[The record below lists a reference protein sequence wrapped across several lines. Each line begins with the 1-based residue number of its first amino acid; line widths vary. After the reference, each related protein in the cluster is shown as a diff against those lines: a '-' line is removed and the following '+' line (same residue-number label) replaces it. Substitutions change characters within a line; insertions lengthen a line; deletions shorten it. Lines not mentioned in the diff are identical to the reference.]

1 MREWRNWQTRQ
12 IQALVLRSKGSSP
25 FFRTICSNSSVGQNT
40 RLIIVKSKVRFLLT
54 APICGF
60 NSAGRVSDLH
70 SESHRFEPC
79 NPHHFLGLCRC
90 GGTADTKVLK
100 TFAGNSVGVQVS
112 SAAPELKR
120 KGVIPMQK
128 SIEHYKNRIS
138 ILEARDPVGNRN
150 IINKLTR
157 KVRNMEKS
165 NAD

>member
-1 MREWRNWQTRQ
+1 M
-12 IQALVLRSKGSSP
+12 
-25 FFRTICSNSSVGQNT
+25 
-40 RLIIVKSKVRFLLT
+40 KSKVRFLLT

>member
-1 MREWRNWQTRQ
+1 MSRYKYAPVVELAGTRD
-12 IQALVLRSKGSSP
+12 LKSLGRD
-25 FFRTICSNSSVGQNT
+25 TI
-40 RLIIVKSKVRFLLT
+40 R
-54 APICGF
+54 
-60 NSAGRVSDLH
+60 
-70 SESHRFEPC
+70 
-79 NPHHFLGLCRC
+79 
-90 GGTADTKVLK
+90 
-100 TFAGNSVGVQVS
+100 VQVPS
-112 SAAPELKR
+112 GAPELKR